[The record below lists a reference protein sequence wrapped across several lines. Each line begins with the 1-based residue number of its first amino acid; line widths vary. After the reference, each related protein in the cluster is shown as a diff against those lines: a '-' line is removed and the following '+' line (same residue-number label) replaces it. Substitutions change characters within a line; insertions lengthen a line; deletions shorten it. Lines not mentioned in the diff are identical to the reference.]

1 MNKLIL
7 FILLLLS
14 NVTFSQYVL
23 DSSQAVKT
31 IKIKAQRDSLLI
43 VNDFLHTEND
53 SLKSGIAIRDL
64 KINAKQNIINMQ
76 DTIMLYMEKQIK
88 KLENTPIIKE
98 EIKIK
103 WYVWAGVIVS
113 SICDGMIT
121 GFIIK

>member
-1 MNKLIL
+1 MSKIIL
-7 FILLLLS
+7 LILLLMPAVS
-14 NVTFSQYVL
+14 FSQYYL
-23 DSSQAVKT
+23 DSAQAIKT

-43 VNDFLHTEND
+43 VTDYLHTEND

-113 SICDGMIT
+113 SICAGMIT

>member
-1 MNKLIL
+1 MSKIIL
-7 FILLLLS
+7 LILLLMPAVS
-14 NVTFSQYVL
+14 FSQYYL
-23 DSSQAVKT
+23 DSAQAIKT

-43 VNDFLHTEND
+43 VTDYLHTEND

-113 SICDGMIT
+113 SILHKVMFQQVIL
-121 GFIIK
+121 

>member
-1 MNKLIL
+1 MPAV
-7 FILLLLS
+7 S
-14 NVTFSQYVL
+14 FSQYYL
-23 DSSQAVKT
+23 DSAQAVKT

-76 DTIMLYMEKQIK
+76 DTIMLYMEKRIK

-113 SICDGMIT
+113 SICAGMIT